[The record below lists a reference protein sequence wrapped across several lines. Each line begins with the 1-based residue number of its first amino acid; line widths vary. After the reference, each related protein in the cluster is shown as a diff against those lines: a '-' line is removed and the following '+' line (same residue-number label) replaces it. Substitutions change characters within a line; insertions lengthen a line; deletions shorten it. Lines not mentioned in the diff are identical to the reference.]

1 MLKNIRE
8 SWNNLEKEIKKD
20 YIVFGSFLASISV
33 MSTITCIKAK
43 NDKIKDEKAP
53 KTVVILNDDN
63 ALLVDITK
71 YERTSDIIDY
81 PRSTWTLYTV
91 NGETLNVKDNEFSSV
106 YLFKGDNSSEE
117 AEEYAKSLVDDISY
131 YDESKKLTLKKTNN
145 N

>member
-1 MLKNIRE
+1 
-8 SWNNLEKEIKKD
+8 
-20 YIVFGSFLASISV
+20 